1 MEENIA
7 VGKRDHFGITRT
19 FMSRTGF
26 KMAAPSFLG
35 MANVQNNLDK
45 SSLRTIKAQE
55 SRREIQGQ
63 RGRESIRREP
73 VKLVNTSNRENLLQK
88 GNEILLKS

>member
-1 MEENIA
+1 MKKNIA
-7 VGKRDHFGITRT
+7 VGKRDDFGISRT

-26 KMAAPSFLG
+26 KMTVPSLLG
-35 MANVQNNLDK
+35 MVINVQNDLDK

-63 RGRESIRREP
+63 RME
-73 VKLVNTSNRENLLQK
+73 
-88 GNEILLKS
+88 GNQ

>member
-19 FMSRTGF
+19 FMPRTGF
-26 KMAAPSFLG
+26 KMAAPPFLSVVI
-35 MANVQNNLDK
+35 NVQNNLDK
-45 SSLRTIKAQE
+45 SSLRTIKTQE

-63 RGRESIRREP
+63 RVE
-73 VKLVNTSNRENLLQK
+73 
-88 GNEILLKS
+88 GNQ

>member
-19 FMSRTGF
+19 FMPSTGF
-26 KMAAPSFLG
+26 KMTVPPFLS
-35 MANVQNNLDK
+35 MVINVKNNLDK

-55 SRREIQGQ
+55 GRREIQGQ
-63 RGRESIRREP
+63 RVE
-73 VKLVNTSNRENLLQK
+73 
-88 GNEILLKS
+88 GNQ

>member
-19 FMSRTGF
+19 FMPRTGF
-26 KMAAPSFLG
+26 KMAAPPFLSVVI
-35 MANVQNNLDK
+35 NVQNNLDK

-55 SRREIQGQ
+55 GGREIQGQ
-63 RGRESIRREP
+63 SME
-73 VKLVNTSNRENLLQK
+73 
-88 GNEILLKS
+88 GNQ